1 MAGATGE
8 NAESPTISSRQQAI
22 RKPPRN
28 RLSCQVTLLDGT
40 VLTTDQLQVSIS
52 FFNGFLTP
60 FQPGLGPFFKQCLTC
75 EFSF

>member
-1 MAGATGE
+1 MPGVTGE
-8 NAESPTISSRQQAI
+8 NPESPTTSPRQQPN

-40 VLTTDQLQVSIS
+40 VLTTDQLQVG
-52 FFNGFLTP
+52 FFNGFSAQ
-60 FQPGLGPFFKQCLTC
+60 FQASLLSFFEKYLSC

>member
-8 NAESPTISSRQQAI
+8 NAESPTVSPRQQAS

-40 VLTTDQLQVSIS
+40 VLTTDQLQVSC
-52 FFNGFLTP
+52 FNGFPTS
-60 FQPGLGPFFKQCLTC
+60 FQNGLGSFF
-75 EFSF
+75 